1 MLLLGGVLLVEL
13 GWEQSPTAIE
23 TYVSSHLLSVLE
35 LSSSRS
41 VDTDDVSDLL
51 AHRQISERVCEEDDR
66 YKVDDSF
73 IVEPRG

>member
-23 TYVSSHLLSVLE
+23 TYVSSHLLPVFE

-51 AHRQISERVCEEDDR
+51 AHRQIIE
-66 YKVDDSF
+66 
-73 IVEPRG
+73 